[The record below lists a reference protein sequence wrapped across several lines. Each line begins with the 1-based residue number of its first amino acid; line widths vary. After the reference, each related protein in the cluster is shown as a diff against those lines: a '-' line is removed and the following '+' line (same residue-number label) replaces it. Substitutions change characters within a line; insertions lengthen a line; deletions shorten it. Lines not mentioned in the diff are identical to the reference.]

1 MQQNGVKLEVLDK
14 DNVSVN
20 VSGNKVNAGTIIKVI
35 AIVLCLLFFLP
46 MFTVSC
52 GNMTISISGLEST
65 FGKTVSSFGSSERIP
80 GNFLTIFLLLIP
92 LSLFSAFQFR
102 KSLSFTRGNLFTV
115 SMGVS
120 GSGFLALIIF
130 VMSVNARIS
139 QEGEGILTVTFTFWY
154 YFSLILYVIS
164 CLFSYICFNSAKK
177 ATL

>member
-1 MQQNGVKLEVLDK
+1 MQQNGVNLEVIDR
-14 DNVSVN
+14 DNISVN
-20 VSGNKVNAGTIIKVI
+20 VSGNKMAAGTIIKVI

-52 GNMTISISGLEST
+52 GNMTISISGLDST
-65 FGKTVSSFGSSERIP
+65 IGKTVSSFGMNERIP

-92 LSLFSAFQFR
+92 ASLFCVFHFRRSLAFAQ
-102 KSLSFTRGNLFTV
+102 GNLFAL

-139 QEGEGILTVTFTFWY
+139 AEGEAFLDVKFTFWY
-154 YFSLILYVIS
+154 YLSLILYVIS
-164 CLFSYICFNSAKK
+164 CTISYMCFRSAKK
-177 ATL
+177 AIL